1 LGRRGLRASVQ
12 TNPFTSNVRSDNLI
26 FMPDISATEAAR
38 RFSDVLD
45 SIEHDKARYTIIR
58 RGKAVASLEPM
69 STGRGADVKGMLR
82 RHDVDK
88 RWAADLRELRDL
100 IEIDVR

>member
-1 LGRRGLRASVQ
+1 
-12 TNPFTSNVRSDNLI
+12 
-26 FMPDISATEAAR
+26 MPDITATEAAR

-58 RGKAVASLEPM
+58 RGKAVASLEPI

-82 RHDVDK
+82 RHAADK
-88 RWAADLRELRDL
+88 RWSNDLREMREL
-100 IEIDVR
+100 IEIDVRS

>member
-1 LGRRGLRASVQ
+1 
-12 TNPFTSNVRSDNLI
+12 
-26 FMPDISATEAAR
+26 MPDISATEAAR

-82 RHDVDK
+82 RHDADK